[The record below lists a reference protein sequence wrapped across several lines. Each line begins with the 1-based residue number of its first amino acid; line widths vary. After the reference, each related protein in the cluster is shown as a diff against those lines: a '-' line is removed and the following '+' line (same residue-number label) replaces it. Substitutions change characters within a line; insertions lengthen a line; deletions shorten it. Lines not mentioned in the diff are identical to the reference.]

1 MYTGDLGTWDEN
13 LYVTINGRKDDMIV
27 CSGENIYPA
36 QVEEALNEF
45 DKVEDSMVVSVPDKI
60 RGQAVA
66 AYVVAKDPSLTIAEL
81 NRFCNQ
87 SPMLSTYKRPR
98 WYCIV
103 DELPH
108 TATGKKMH
116 YVMKQQAAEDLKSG
130 VLKRR

>member
-1 MYTGDLGTWDEN
+1 ME
-13 LYVTINGRKDDMIV
+13 
-27 CSGENIYPA
+27 
-36 QVEEALNEF
+36 
-45 DKVEDSMVVSVPDKI
+45 KVQDSMVVAVPDKV

-81 NRFCNQ
+81 TSFCNE

-103 DELPH
+103 EELPH

-116 YVMKQQAAEDLKSG
+116 YVMKQKAAEDLKNG